1 MNLADK
7 GARVGNVIINSI
19 VFVIIQAFVA
29 IVIYIVSPALLE
41 DDTTAAIYVVVL
53 YCSYYLVFEYCFGR
67 TPGKW
72 ITKTQVISANG
83 NRPSFAA
90 VLFRSLLRL
99 LPFDGVSFLL
109 GQSGLHDTLT
119 KTTVVYTKK
128 IIPAI

>member
-7 GARVGNVIINSI
+7 GARVGNFIIDSI

-29 IVIYIVSPALLE
+29 IIIYLLSPEFLE
-41 DDTTAAIYVVVL
+41 DDNTAAIYVVVL
-53 YCSYYLVFEYCFGR
+53 YCSYYFVLEYCFGR

-72 ITKTQVISANG
+72 ITKTKIISANG
-83 NRPSFAA
+83 DRPSFAA

-109 GQSGLHDTLT
+109 GQVGLHDTLT